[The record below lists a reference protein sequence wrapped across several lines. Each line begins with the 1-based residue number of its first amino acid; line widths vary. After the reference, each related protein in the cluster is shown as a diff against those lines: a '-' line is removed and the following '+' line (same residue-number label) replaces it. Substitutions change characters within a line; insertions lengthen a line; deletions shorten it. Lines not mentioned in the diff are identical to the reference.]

1 MTSFMREPSCFRAG
15 SVHSI
20 AATEKYG
27 AIVELIRKAGALAE
41 VEDLG
46 KFEECV
52 ITREKVGGTGLGRGV
67 AVAHGKTPLVD
78 RVIVTLGVSRDGI
91 DFGAPDGQPVHL
103 LFLVASP
110 PDKSSE
116 YLIAL
121 SAIARLCKAQ
131 ELKEKVLRE
140 PIAEAGRYVADAFGR
155 TLLSRCERLA
165 GSLAVSAL
173 L

>member
-1 MTSFMREPSCFRAG
+1 MAEPSCFRAG

-27 AIVELIRKAGALAE
+27 AIAELISKAQALSE
-41 VEDLG
+41 VADLG
-46 KFEECV
+46 LFEDCV
-52 ITREKVGGTGLGRGV
+52 VTREKSGSTGIGRGV

-78 RVIVTLGVSRDGI
+78 RVIVSLGISRQGI
-91 DFGAPDGQPVHL
+91 EFGSPDGQPVHL

-116 YLIAL
+116 YLMAL
-121 SAIARLCKAQ
+121 STIASICKVRDLKQ
-131 ELKEKVLRE
+131 ELLSATT
-140 PIAEAGRYVADAFGR
+140 IEAGRFVVDAFGSV
-155 TLLSRCERLA
+155 LHSRCSRLT
-165 GSLAVSAL
+165 GSPVLSGL